1 MVDNVRRPVK
11 RWSVSS
17 EGLAQARQR
26 RYSWPPMSTSSLR
39 LASSLLLAAALLL
52 TAPRASAQQDDVNP
66 DRPGAGTSAFTVP
79 RGALQIESGIDHAS
93 ERRAGEPT
101 QRRTSLATT
110 VRYGL
115 RDGVEL
121 RLDGEPFVALRGG
134 EHATNVGDILLGA
147 KLRLLEGGEGP
158 LRPTLSLL
166 PAVKVPTAPAPIGT
180 ERADFLLLGLA
191 SFSVGRV
198 GLDLNAGAAAIGQ
211 RDPSG
216 YLIQALVA
224 ATLGVDVTDTL
235 NVFGEIFYASRAE
248 RDGDDLVGA
257 SAGISYK
264 LTHNLVLDAAVITTL
279 AGRGPDYRVQA
290 GMTIRL
296 WP

>member
-1 MVDNVRRPVK
+1 MTASPCR
-11 RWSVSS
+11 
-17 EGLAQARQR
+17 
-26 RYSWPPMSTSSLR
+26 
-39 LASSLLLAAALLL
+39 ASSHLLIVLVLVV
-52 TAPRASAQQDDVNP
+52 ASTGWAQEDDVSP
-66 DRPGAGTSAFTVP
+66 DRPGAGTSAITVP
-79 RGALQIESGIDHAS
+79 RGALQIETGVDHAS

-115 RDGVEL
+115 FEGVEL

-134 EHATNVGDILLGA
+134 EHATNIGDVFLGA
-147 KLRLLEGGEGP
+147 KLRVLEGGEGL

-166 PAVKVPTAPAPIGT
+166 PVVKLPTAPAPIGT
-180 ERADFLLLGLA
+180 ERADFQLLGLA
-191 SFSVGRV
+191 TFTAGRV
-198 GLDLNAGAAAIGQ
+198 GFDLNAGLAALGQ

-216 YLIQALVA
+216 YLLQAFVA
-224 ATLGVDVTDTL
+224 GTLGVDVTDTV
-235 NVFGEIFYASRAE
+235 NVFAEIFYTSPAE

-264 LTHNLVLDAAVITTL
+264 LTRNLALDAAVITTL

>member
-1 MVDNVRRPVK
+1 MVDNLRRPVK
-11 RWSVSS
+11 RRSVSS
-17 EGLAQARQR
+17 KALAQERQR
-26 RYSWPPMSTSSLR
+26 RYSWPPMSTSSLC
-39 LASSLLLAAALLL
+39 LASSLLLAAALLT
-52 TAPRASAQQDDVNP
+52 TAPRAWGQQDDVNP
-66 DRPGAGTSAFTVP
+66 DRPGAGTSALTVP
-79 RGALQIESGIDHAS
+79 RGALQLETGVDHAS

-115 RDGVEL
+115 LDGVEL

-134 EHATNVGDILLGA
+134 EHATNIGDVFLGA
-147 KLRLLEGGEGP
+147 KLRLLEGGEGL

-166 PAVKVPTAPAPIGT
+166 PVVKLPTAPAPIGT
-180 ERADFLLLGLA
+180 ERADFQLLGLA
-191 SFSVGRV
+191 TFTAGRV
-198 GLDLNAGAAAIGQ
+198 GFDLNAGLAALGQ

-216 YLIQALVA
+216 YLVQAFVA
-224 ATLGVDVTDTL
+224 GTLGVDVTDAV
-235 NVFGEIFYASRAE
+235 NVFAEIFYNSPAE

-257 SAGISYK
+257 SAGVSYK
-264 LTHNLVLDAAVITTL
+264 LTRNLALDAAVITTL